1 MKKLPSLL
9 LFSALVSLTPGC
21 RSHSTAA
28 PAPSAAPVV
37 LSAGWQT
44 GETAQCRT
52 VLPGSLVEIRLN
64 ANPSTGYSWQLERSG
79 NPDSAV
85 LEKHFYWT
93 PPSDSALCGAPGVD
107 VWQFRAKKKGR
118 AVLKFRYYRQWEK
131 FDPAHDAERIFTIIA
146 AE

>member
-1 MKKLPSLL
+1 MKKTLSLL
-9 LFSALVSLTPGC
+9 LLPALVSLIPGC
-21 RSHSTAA
+21 RSHSTDTT
-28 PAPSAAPVV
+28 APSAAPIV
-37 LSAGWQT
+37 LPAGRQS

-64 ANPSTGYSWQLERSG
+64 ANPSTGYSWQLEHSG

-107 VWQFRAKKKGR
+107 VWQFRVKGKGR